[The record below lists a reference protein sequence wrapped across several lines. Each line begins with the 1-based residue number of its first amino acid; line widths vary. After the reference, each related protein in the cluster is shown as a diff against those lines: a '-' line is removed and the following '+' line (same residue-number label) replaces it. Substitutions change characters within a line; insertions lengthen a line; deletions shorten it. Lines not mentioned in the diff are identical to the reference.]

1 MDTGT
6 VINIAR
12 QTVWIIVKT
21 AVPVLLVS
29 MIVGLVISLFQTLT
43 SIQEQTLTFVPK
55 LIAILLT
62 LMLLGAW
69 MLNQITG
76 FMGNLWNFKVGFAI
90 ALSVIVYAIH
100 PDMSV
105 EYDNMIDY
113 CIIALQE
120 VIVGVILGA
129 ASFFCVQIIQFSGKI
144 IDMDIG
150 ISMAQL
156 YDQVCTDFL

>member
-6 VINIAR
+6 VTNIAR

-76 FMGNLWNFKVGFAI
+76 FMGNLWNFSQYI
-90 ALSVIVYAIH
+90 
-100 PDMSV
+100 
-105 EYDNMIDY
+105 
-113 CIIALQE
+113 
-120 VIVGVILGA
+120 
-129 ASFFCVQIIQFSGKI
+129 
-144 IDMDIG
+144 
-150 ISMAQL
+150 
-156 YDQVCTDFL
+156 